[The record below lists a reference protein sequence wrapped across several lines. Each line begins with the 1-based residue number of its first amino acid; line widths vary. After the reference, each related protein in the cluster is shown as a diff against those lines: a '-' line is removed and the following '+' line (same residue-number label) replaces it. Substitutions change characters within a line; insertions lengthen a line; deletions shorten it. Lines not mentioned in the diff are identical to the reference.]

1 MRQDRPVT
9 DEGPVGS
16 GRRLAEGR
24 SATVFLLEDGWVLRR
39 SKDPR
44 HDVGTEAAVLR
55 WAARHGV
62 PVPEVREA
70 AGPDLVLEHVHG
82 PSMLTALLDDAAGA
96 GAHGRTLADLHGC
109 LDRVPAPPELPAP
122 PGRAGRLLHGDLHP
136 GNVLLADAGPVLIDW
151 TNAASG
157 PSAHD
162 TATTWLVLAC
172 LEPPAPEVDVWL
184 AVRRPLVDGFLSG
197 IDRSAAV
204 AAMPQVASGRIADP
218 ATTDRERDRIEAFLD
233 EITR

>member
-1 MRQDRPVT
+1 MPA
-9 DEGPVGS
+9 GP
-16 GRRLAEGR
+16 GRLLAEGR

-62 PVPEVREA
+62 SVPAVREA
-70 AGPDLVLEHVHG
+70 AGPDLVLEHVQG

-109 LDRVPAPPELPAP
+109 LDRVPAPPELRAP

-172 LEPPAPEVDVWL
+172 FEHPAPEVEIRL
-184 AVRRPLVDGFLSG
+184 AAVRRQLVGGFLSG
-197 IDRSAAV
+197 IDRSAAA
-204 AAMPQVASGRIADP
+204 AAMPQVVAGRLADP
-218 ATTDRERDRIEAFLD
+218 ATTDRERDRIAALLG